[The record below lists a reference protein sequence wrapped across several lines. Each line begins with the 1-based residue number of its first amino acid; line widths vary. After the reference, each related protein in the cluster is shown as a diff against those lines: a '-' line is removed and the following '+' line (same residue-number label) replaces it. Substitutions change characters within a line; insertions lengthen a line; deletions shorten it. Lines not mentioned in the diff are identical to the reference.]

1 MEQSFGK
8 NTNIFG
14 VLRMEGFEK
23 FVGLL
28 FIILP
33 IFWLLLPGF
42 EQGVAA
48 FFGGELGVVYSH
60 TGFLEEI
67 GIVDERVAAVERIV
81 IKIVLLILP
90 MVTHHGVEREIGHAI
105 AEDKSWLVRSLFVFR
120 EFQVGGEMEK
130 GGLIFHVEG
139 IHHHHG

>member
-1 MEQSFGK
+1 MEQSFGEYPD
-8 NTNIFG
+8 IFG
-14 VLRMEGFEK
+14 VLRMQGFQK
-23 FVGLL
+23 LARLL

-48 FFGGELGVVYSH
+48 FFGGKLGVVYPH

-67 GIVDERVAAVERIV
+67 GIVDDWVSTVKRIV
-81 IKIVLLILP
+81 IKIVLLVLP

-105 AEDKSWLVRSLFVFR
+105 AEDKSWLIRSLFILCKL
-120 EFQVGGEMEK
+120 EMGGEMEK

>member
-8 NTNIFG
+8 NADIVG

-33 IFWLLLPGF
+33 VFGGLLPGF
-42 EQGVAA
+42 EEGVAA
-48 FFGGELGVVYSH
+48 FFGGEIGVVYPN

-67 GIVDERVAAVERIV
+67 GIVDDWVSTVKRIV

-90 MVTHHGVEREIGHAI
+90 VVTHHGVEREIGHAI
-105 AEDKSWLVRSLFVFR
+105 AEDKSWLVRSLFVLCKL
-120 EFQVGGEMEK
+120 EVGGEMEK